1 MKFRVFRI
9 RRTIN
14 DVYLSGTINKVYV
27 IFQLNLQLLYP
38 SAKLMQKK
46 LSFVSVKVLIKP
58 TYDRRL
64 KFEFIQEFFHIDVKY

>member
-46 LSFVSVKVLIKP
+46 FSFVDNISTNHTDKKCSLLNLPEIAS
-58 TYDRRL
+58 
-64 KFEFIQEFFHIDVKY
+64 IGN